1 MGIPSYY
8 KKLAKQFKGFYC
20 SAPDSIKWL
29 LMDYNCLIYQVLSAI
44 SGCEAKK
51 FPGFSNMEV
60 AKAWEKML
68 IEEICNYTNNVIE
81 IARVDNAHV
90 LIALDGVVPLAKMRQ
105 QRMRRFRSVALNGAS
120 LENWDTNAITPGTDF
135 MKTLAIALKRRF
147 PSALIS
153 DTSECGE
160 GEHKIMEHLRGL
172 KDTSESNVVIYGLDG
187 DLFVLGLLAN
197 QLICPRMNF
206 YFLRE
211 EQQSG
216 KAKSPAEF
224 AWLSLNVLKVGLI
237 SYKSESISNEEWLAE
252 YAVAMSLLG
261 NDFVPN
267 GLGFRI
273 KDGGHERL
281 LTYLNQLHTDS
292 RLVVDGELNSVAWA
306 KLFDWLARDE
316 EKAIT
321 ASVRSKIQAA
331 AKGSTE
337 EIDKPL
343 LWVKENEGQLWNYDS
358 EKLRSDWQKQYARYG
373 LLAPIGQEV
382 QFLEDSVKQYIY
394 AIEWTFTYY
403 CKGAD
408 NISFDWMYNYP
419 TAPLFSSVA
428 RQFRGFEGVMPS
440 DEGKPTANEQLAL
453 VLPAESYWLIP
464 RCPERQPLAKAQCLF
479 PKKWEYYSF
488 GKRLFWECEAHI
500 PIPTIK
506 QVRELI

>member
-20 SAPDSIKWL
+20 TKPDSIKWL
-29 LMDYNCLIYQVLSAI
+29 LIDYNCLIYQVLASAKF
-44 SGCEAKK
+44 EK
-51 FPGFSNMEV
+51 FPGFSDMAA
-60 AKAWEKML
+60 AKVWEKVF
-68 IEEICNYTNNVIE
+68 IEQICNYTNDVIE
-81 IARVDNAHV
+81 LACPEKI

-105 QRMRRFRSVALNGAS
+105 QRMRRFKSVALNGTS

-135 MKTLAIALKRRF
+135 MITLAAALRRRF
-147 PSALIS
+147 PTAHIS
-153 DTSECGE
+153 DTSEYGE
-160 GEHKIMEHLRGL
+160 GEHKIMEYLRGL
-172 KDTSESNVVIYGLDG
+172 SDKTAKDNVVIYGLDG

-197 QLICPRMNF
+197 QLICPKMNF

-216 KAKSPAEF
+216 KTKSPAVELV
-224 AWLSLNVLKVGLI
+224 WLSLNVLKAGLI
-237 SYKSESISNEEWLAE
+237 SYKSESISNEEWLTE

-273 KDGGHERL
+273 KEGGHERL
-281 LTYLNQLHTDS
+281 LTYLNQLHSDS
-292 RLVVDGELNSVAWA
+292 RLVIDGELNSVAWG

-331 AKGSTE
+331 AKGSVE

-343 LWVKENEGQLWNYDS
+343 LWVNDNEGQLWNSDG
-358 EKLRSDWQKQYARYG
+358 ERLRKDWQLRYARYG
-373 LLAPIGQEV
+373 LLAPSGQEEK
-382 QFLEDSVKQYIY
+382 FLEDSVKQYIY
-394 AIEWTFTYY
+394 AIEWTYTYY

-408 NISFDWMYNYP
+408 NISFDWMYNFP

-428 RQFRGFEGVMPS
+428 RQFKGFDGVKPS
-440 DEGKPTANEQLAL
+440 YDRKPTAHEQLAL

-464 RCPERQPLAKAQCLF
+464 RCPERQLLAKAQWLF

-488 GKRLFWECEAHI
+488 GKRMFWECEAHI